1 MTTMQAV
8 FSNSK
13 VILDGKIEGYGREVG
28 DKTELSLEEAAF
40 LLERGKM
47 EVLANGEGLDFE
59 KYFESAS
66 KISKEF
72 AQRYLVYK
80 NLRERGYFVQPG
92 AIDFRLYSRGEKS
105 GESEAFVWVVSER
118 EPVSLAEMIKNIAAA
133 ANVKKKLFF
142 AIVDE
147 ESDITFY
154 EIKETKLPEKKN
166 AAVGVNP
173 SGSATLLDDGV
184 IVWSPETAR
193 VLHENDFFGR
203 YEGDRLLLSLV
214 ETAYLM
220 KSGVLE
226 VADRNGRVLD
236 FKSFVKHS
244 EKVEDEFLRKYCI
257 FEDMRN
263 CGLVVKTGFKFGSHF
278 RVYDKFP
285 EKHSKYLV
293 HAVPLAHVFSLQELS
308 RAVRLAHTVRK
319 GMLFG
324 YEDCGKMK
332 YVDIGRVKP

>member
-1 MTTMQAV
+1 MQATL
-8 FSNSK
+8 SESK
-13 VILDGKIEGYGREVG
+13 VLLDGKLEGYGREVE

-40 LLERGKM
+40 LLERGKI
-47 EVLANGEGLDFE
+47 EVLEDGESLGFENYFE
-59 KYFESAS
+59 KAS

-80 NLRERGYFVQPG
+80 NLRERGYFIQPG

-118 EPVSLAEMIKNIAAA
+118 EPVPLAEMIKNITAA
-133 ANVKKKLFF
+133 ANVKKTLLF

-154 EIKETKLPEKKN
+154 EAKETKFPEKKN
-166 AAVGVNP
+166 AVVGVDPN
-173 SGSATLLDDGV
+173 GSATLLDEGV

-193 VLHENDFFGR
+193 ALHENGFFGR
-203 YEGDRLLLSLV
+203 YEGEGDRLLLSFV
-214 ETAYLM
+214 ETSYLM

-226 VADRNGRVLD
+226 VADRNGRKLD
-236 FKSFVKHS
+236 IEYFVKYS
-244 EKVEDEFLRKYCI
+244 EKVEDEFLRKYRI
-257 FEDMRN
+257 YEDMRN
-263 CGLVVKTGFKFGSHF
+263 RGLVVKTGFKFGSHF

-319 GMLFG
+319 RMLFG
-324 YEDCGKMK
+324 YEEGGEMK